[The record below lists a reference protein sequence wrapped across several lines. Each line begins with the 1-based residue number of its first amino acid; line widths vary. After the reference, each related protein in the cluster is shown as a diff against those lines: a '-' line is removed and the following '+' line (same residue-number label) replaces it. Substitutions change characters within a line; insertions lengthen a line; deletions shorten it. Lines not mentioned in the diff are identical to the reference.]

1 MQTITVQLPADI
13 LQAARV
19 PTDQAT
25 TEVKKMIVLFLYARG
40 TISLGKACELLGI
53 SQWEFF
59 ELNKE
64 LGLTMHYDLEDYRED
79 SDKLYREVLG
89 L

>member
-1 MQTITVQLPADI
+1 MQTITIQLPADV
-13 LQAARV
+13 LQAAKV
-19 PTDQAT
+19 PTDRAT

-59 ELNKE
+59 ELNEE
-64 LGLTMHYDLEDYRED
+64 LGLTMHYDVEDYRED
-79 SDKLYREVLG
+79 LETLHRMTG
-89 L
+89 

>member
-1 MQTITVQLPADI
+1 MKTITIQLPADV
-13 LQAARV
+13 LQAAKV
-19 PTDQAT
+19 PMDRAA
-25 TEVKKMIVLFLYARG
+25 TEVKKIIVLFLYARG

-64 LGLTMHYDLEDYRED
+64 LGFTMHYDVEDYRED
-79 SDKLYREVLG
+79 LKTLQRMAG
-89 L
+89 

>member
-1 MQTITVQLPADI
+1 MQTVTIQLPADI
-13 LQAARV
+13 LQAAKV
-19 PTDQAT
+19 PTDRAT

-53 SQWEFF
+53 SQWKFF

-64 LGLTMHYDLEDYRED
+64 LGLAMHYDVEDYRED
-79 SDKLYREVLG
+79 LKTLQRIAG
-89 L
+89 

>member
-1 MQTITVQLPADI
+1 MQTITIQLPADI
-13 LQAARV
+13 LQVAKV
-19 PTDQAT
+19 PTDRAAM
-25 TEVKKMIVLFLYARG
+25 EVKRMIVLYLYARG

-64 LGLTMHYDLEDYRED
+64 LGLAIHYDLEDYHED
-79 SDKLYREVLG
+79 LRTLQSVAR
-89 L
+89 